1 MAILSPVTSDRH
13 LPQHVPLA
21 AQRRGGLIESI
32 HYGSLIAVDGAG
44 RTLLS
49 AGDPLRPYYPR
60 SSLKPLQAV
69 AMVRAGLTLP
79 PDLLALAAASHS
91 GSRTH
96 VSGSLR
102 ILALHGLD
110 ESALA
115 NTPDLPFG
123 VGERESWLRSGGGPT
138 RLTQNCSGKHAAMA
152 ATCVINGWP
161 VEGYSDPEHPIQQ
174 QIRGVVEELAAE
186 RILHASTDG
195 CGTPVFALSLRAMA
209 TAFSR
214 IVAASPGTAE
224 AAVAAAMTGHPE
236 QVAGEG
242 RDVTALMRRVPGL
255 LAKDGFEG
263 IQLAALA
270 DGRTVAVKIADGGHR
285 ARMPVTVQALIQL
298 GVDPAVLSSLA
309 SAPVLGGGLPVGELQ
324 PIPFAAQP

>member
-1 MAILSPVTSDRH
+1 MAFLSPVTSDRQ
-13 LPQHVPLA
+13 LPRHVPLA
-21 AQRRGGLIESI
+21 AQQRGGLVESI
-32 HYGSLIAVDGAG
+32 HYGSLIAVNGDGQ
-44 RTLLS
+44 TLLS

-69 AMVRAGLTLP
+69 AMVRAGLTLRP
-79 PDLLALAAASHS
+79 ELLALAAASHS

-96 VSGSLR
+96 VSGSLQ

-110 ESALA
+110 ESALE

-123 VGERESWLRSGGGPT
+123 AAEKESWLRSGGGPT
-138 RLTQNCSGKHAAMA
+138 RLAQNCSGKHAAMA

-161 VEGYSDPEHPIQQ
+161 VEGYSDPEHPLQQ
-174 QIRGVVEELAAE
+174 LIRGVVEELTAE
-186 RILHASTDG
+186 QIRHASTDG
-195 CGTPVFALSLRAMA
+195 CGTPVFALTLRAMA

-214 IVAASPGTAE
+214 IIAASPGTAE

-270 DGRTVAVKIADGGHR
+270 DGRTVAIKIADGGDR
-285 ARMPVTVQALIQL
+285 ARMPVTVQALVHL
-298 GVDPAVLSSLA
+298 GVDPAVLSSLV
-309 SAPVLGGGLPVGELQ
+309 SAPVLGGGIPVGELQ